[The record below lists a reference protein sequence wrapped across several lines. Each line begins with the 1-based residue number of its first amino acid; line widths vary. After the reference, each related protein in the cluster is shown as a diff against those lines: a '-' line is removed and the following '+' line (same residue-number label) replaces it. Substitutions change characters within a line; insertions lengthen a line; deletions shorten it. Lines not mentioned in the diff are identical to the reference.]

1 MRYLI
6 LSDIHGNWEA
16 LQAVLRHARRKR
28 YTRILF
34 LGDAVGY
41 GASPNLVV
49 DWLRSLG
56 GRVVAI
62 RGNHDRVCAGLDS
75 ADTFNRYARE
85 ASEWTHDRLSW
96 RNLAFLRDLAEGPVT
111 VEEGLV
117 ICHGSPVDEDEYLF
131 SVHDAQESI
140 LSTNASVIFFGHTH
154 VPSLFELRPGDGH
167 DILQARILAGR
178 RTVLDLDLDSRYL
191 INPGSVGQARDR
203 DPRAAYAIYDHDRR
217 RLYHYRVEYPVETA
231 RRRIHQ
237 AGLPPV
243 LGDRLL
249 FGA

>member
-1 MRYLI
+1 MRYLV
-6 LSDIHGNWEA
+6 LSDVHGNWEA

-28 YTRILF
+28 YGRVLF

-56 GRVVAI
+56 GKVVAI
-62 RGNHDRVCAGLDS
+62 RGNHDRVCCGLDT
-75 ADTFNRYARE
+75 AETFNRYARE
-85 ASEWTHDRLSW
+85 ATEWTHDHLSPA
-96 RNLAFLRDLAEGPVT
+96 NLAYLRRLPQGPVS
-111 VEEGLV
+111 VEEGLA
-117 ICHGSPVDEDEYLF
+117 ICHGSPLDEDEYLF
-131 SVHDAQESI
+131 STRDAHASMMV
-140 LSTNASVIFFGHTH
+140 SPASVIFFGHTH
-154 VPSLFELRPGDGH
+154 IPSLFEGGATGGRETLEVR
-167 DILQARILAGR
+167 LLAGR
-178 RTVLDLDLDSRYL
+178 RTVEDLHPDSRYM
-191 INPGSVGQARDR
+191 INPGSVGQSRDR

-231 RRRIHQ
+231 RRRIRQ

-249 FGA
+249 YGA

>member
-1 MRYLI
+1 MRYLVI
-6 LSDIHGNWEA
+6 SDVHGNWEA

-28 YTRILF
+28 YGRVLF

-56 GRVVAI
+56 QKVVAI
-62 RGNHDRVCAGLDS
+62 RGNHDRVCSGLDT
-75 ADTFNRYARE
+75 AETFNRYARE
-85 ASEWTHDRLSW
+85 ASEWTHRRLSP
-96 RNLAFLRDLAEGPVT
+96 RNLAYLRDLPEGPAE
-111 VEEGLV
+111 VERGLV
-117 ICHGSPVDEDEYLF
+117 ICHGSLLDEDEYLF
-131 SVHDAQESI
+131 AVHDAQASL
-140 LSTNASVIFFGHTH
+140 LSTQASVILFGHTH

-167 DILQARILAGR
+167 DILQARLLAGR
-178 RTVLDLDLDSRYL
+178 RTVLDLEPDNRYL

-217 RLYHYRVEYPVETA
+217 RLYHYRVEYPVEAA